1 MPEPFGSSAA
11 RTVCSRAGEQAPTV
25 RRRQR
30 RSSGASRDARRLLGT
45 PGEALI
51 LVPASKDAEAMK
63 IDVWSDVV
71 CPWCWIGE
79 RRLSAALARFEHRDD
94 VEVRFHSFE
103 LDPQTPRNLDAK
115 TTEHLAKKYGLGPA
129 QLASMLERVRGLGRA
144 EGLDMKLEETR
155 TANTF
160 DAHRL
165 IHLAAAKGKQR
176 AMVDRLFHAYFTDCA
191 RLGDAALLVRS
202 AVAIGLDEAEA
213 NDTLASDRFSDDV
226 RADEAQARSLGING
240 VPFYLVDGAVGV
252 SGAQS
257 ADVLLDVLGKVWA
270 KNPTP
275 RTQRATAAGDVCD
288 PSDPGSC
295 VA

>member
-1 MPEPFGSSAA
+1 
-11 RTVCSRAGEQAPTV
+11 
-25 RRRQR
+25 
-30 RSSGASRDARRLLGT
+30 
-45 PGEALI
+45 
-51 LVPASKDAEAMK
+51 MK

-79 RRLSAALARFEHRDD
+79 KRLEGALARFDHRDD
-94 VEVRFHSFE
+94 VEVVFHSFE
-103 LDPQTPRNLDAK
+103 LDPRTPKALDVK

-129 QLASMLERVRGLGRA
+129 QLAAMLERVRGLGRA

-165 IHLAAAKGKQR
+165 IHLAAAHGKQR

-191 RLGDAALLVRS
+191 RVGDRGLLVK
-202 AVAIGLDEAEA
+202 AAAEIGLDEAEA
-213 NDTLASDRFSDDV
+213 NDTLASDRFADAV
-226 RADEAQARSLGING
+226 RADEAQAQALGISG
-240 VPFYLVDGAVGV
+240 VPFYLVDDAVGV

-257 ADVLLDVLGKVWA
+257 AEVLLDVLGKVWA

-275 RTQRATAAGDVCD
+275 REARSAVRATAGGDVCD
-288 PSDPGSC
+288 PSDPGNC
-295 VA
+295 AV

>member
-1 MPEPFGSSAA
+1 
-11 RTVCSRAGEQAPTV
+11 
-25 RRRQR
+25 
-30 RSSGASRDARRLLGT
+30 
-45 PGEALI
+45 
-51 LVPASKDAEAMK
+51 MK

-79 RRLSAALARFEHRDD
+79 RRLEAALARFEHRDD
-94 VEVRFHSFE
+94 VEVVFHSFE

-129 QLASMLERVRGLGRA
+129 QLATMLERVRGLGRA

-191 RLGDAALLVRS
+191 RLGDRGLLVTS
-202 AVAIGLDEAEA
+202 AAAIGLDESEA
-213 NDTLASDRFSDDV
+213 NDTLASDRYSDEV
-226 RADEAQARSLGING
+226 RADEAHARSLGING
-240 VPFYLVDGAVGV
+240 VPFYLVDGAIGV

-257 ADVLLDVLGKVWA
+257 ADVLLDVLGKAWA

-275 RTQRATAAGDVCD
+275 RVAAGGDACD
-288 PSDPGSC
+288 PADPRGC

>member
-1 MPEPFGSSAA
+1 
-11 RTVCSRAGEQAPTV
+11 
-25 RRRQR
+25 
-30 RSSGASRDARRLLGT
+30 
-45 PGEALI
+45 
-51 LVPASKDAEAMK
+51 MK

-79 RRLSAALARFEHRDD
+79 RRLEAALARFEHRGD
-94 VEVRFHSFE
+94 VEVVFHSFE
-103 LDPQTPRNLDAK
+103 LDPRAPKDLDTK

-129 QLASMLERVRGLGRA
+129 QLAAMLDRVRGLGRA
-144 EGLDMKLEETR
+144 EGLDLKLEETR

-165 IHLAAAKGKQR
+165 IHLAAAHGKQR
-176 AMVDRLFHAYFTDCA
+176 AMVDRLFRAHFTECA
-191 RLGDAALLVRS
+191 RVGDRGVLVQA

-213 NDTLASDRFSDDV
+213 NDTLASDRFAEAV
-226 RADEAQARSLGING
+226 RADEAKAQSLGISG

-270 KNPTP
+270 RSPTP
-275 RTQRATAAGDVCD
+275 REARASRDVVGGAGGAGGEACD
-288 PSDPGSC
+288 PSDPGGC
-295 VA
+295 AV